1 VQGDHYVGAVA
12 DWYDDWLGAR
22 RDDVEFYSSYFA
34 EFPGTVL
41 ELACGTG
48 RILLP
53 IAKAGVE
60 IHGLDGSEDMLRVLE
75 EKARQRGL
83 AGIRVY
89 HQPMEAFSIPTAFD
103 AIFVA
108 SGSFQLLTA
117 PEDAMSS
124 LNCVREHLKDG
135 GSFLADIF
143 IPWDA
148 ITERESS
155 AYHVTRDTVRPSGD
169 RSIVLERFTTD
180 LTRQLKLGTYRYEFY
195 SDKHLV
201 TCVTDDLAIRWYWK
215 DEFLRL
221 LGDAGF
227 TELQILTESPLY
239 KEGHSF
245 VFKATK

>member
-1 VQGDHYVGAVA
+1 MQGNHYSGSVA
-12 DWYDDWLGAR
+12 DWYDDWLSAR
-22 RDDVEFYSSYFA
+22 RDDVDFYSSFFA
-34 EFPGTVL
+34 GFPGTVL

-53 IAKAGVE
+53 IARAGVD
-60 IHGLDGSEDMLRVLE
+60 IHGLDGSEDMLRVLRA
-75 EKARQRGL
+75 KAKQDGL
-83 AGIRVY
+83 ASIRAY
-89 HQPMEAFSIPTAFD
+89 HQPMETFSIGVAFD

-117 PEDAMSS
+117 PGDAMSS
-124 LNCVREHLKDG
+124 LKCILDHLKDG
-135 GSFLADIF
+135 GCFVADIF

-148 ITERESS
+148 IMERESS
-155 AYHVTRDTVRPSGD
+155 VYHVTRDTVRPNGD
-169 RSIVLERFTTD
+169 RSVVLERFTTD
-180 LTRQLKLGTYRYEFY
+180 LARQLKLGTYRYEFY

-201 TCVTDDLAIRWYWK
+201 SCVTDDLAIRWYWK

-227 TELQILTESPLY
+227 AKVQVLTESPMY
-239 KEGHSF
+239 EEGHSF

>member
-1 VQGDHYVGAVA
+1 MQGDHYVGSVA
-12 DWYDDWLGAR
+12 DWYDDWLSAR
-22 RDDVEFYSSYFA
+22 RDDVDFYSSYFA
-34 EFPGTVL
+34 GFPGTVL

-53 IAKAGVE
+53 ISRAGVE
-60 IHGLDGSEDMLRVLE
+60 IHGLDGSEDMLRVLRA
-75 EKARQRGL
+75 KATQNGQP
-83 AGIRVY
+83 GIQVY
-89 HQPMEAFSIPTAFD
+89 HQPMEAFSIGMAFN

-117 PEDAMSS
+117 PEDAMRS
-124 LNCVREHLKDG
+124 LKCIREHLKDG
-135 GSFLADIF
+135 GCFVADIF

-155 AYHVTRDTVRPSGD
+155 AYHVTRDTVRPNGE
-169 RSIVLERFTTD
+169 RSLVLERFTTD
-180 LTRQLKLGTYRYEFY
+180 LVRQLKLGTYRYEFY

-201 TCVTDDLAIRWYWK
+201 SCVTDDLVIRWYWK

-221 LGDAGF
+221 LVDAGF
-227 TELQILTESPLY
+227 STVQVLTESPLY
-239 KEGHSF
+239 EEGHSF